1 MVAFFIYLCK
11 MQKTDLLKKL
21 LPGFL
26 PIIVYIIAD
35 EFFGTRIG
43 IAVAVVVGIAE
54 LIYFYIKEHR
64 IEKFVIADTL
74 LLIALS
80 GISILLDNDIFFK
93 LKPAFIELIIVVILG
108 ISAFS
113 SKNLM
118 LKMSQHYMR
127 GIEINELARKK
138 MKQNSQVLFFIFLF
152 HSILIIYSAY
162 FMSDKAWAFISTV
175 LFYIIIGAYFLFEI
189 VKNKY
194 LTKHQ

>member
-1 MVAFFIYLCK
+1 MNK
-11 MQKTDLLKKL
+11 SDLLKKL
-21 LPGFL
+21 LPGLL
-26 PIIVYIIAD
+26 PILVYVIAD
-35 EFFGTRIG
+35 EYFGTNIG
-43 IAVAVVVGIAE
+43 IAVAVGVGILE

-74 LLIALS
+74 LLVVLS

-118 LKMSQHYMR
+118 LNMSQRYMR
-127 GIEINELARKK
+127 GIEINEFARKK

-162 FMSDKAWAFISTV
+162 YMSDKAWAFISTA
-175 LFYIIIGAYFLFEI
+175 LFYIIIGAYFIFEI

-194 LTKHQ
+194 LSKHQ